1 MTIRPAIGRNHL
13 AGIRVASAVAGTLLL
28 LLTLLAIA
36 PPGMMGMAMLHKLT
50 SAAWL

>member
-1 MTIRPAIGRNHL
+1 MTVHPTIGRNHL

-28 LLTLLAIA
+28 LLILLAIVR
-36 PPGMMGMAMLHKLT
+36 PEMMGMAMLHKLI